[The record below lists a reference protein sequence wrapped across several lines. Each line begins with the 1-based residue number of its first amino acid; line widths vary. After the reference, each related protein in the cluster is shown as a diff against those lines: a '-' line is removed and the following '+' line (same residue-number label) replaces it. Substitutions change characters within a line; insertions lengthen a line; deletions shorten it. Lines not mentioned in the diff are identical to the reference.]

1 MKKNATALFIFCCIW
16 STAAVHHVQAA
27 ACPTSD
33 RYAMVNYNHN
43 LLNRTASPVST
54 FSQGSSL
61 LGPVGIEIGPAG
73 ITNAGNNVVQRTME
87 VLITDPDC
95 DCHATGES
103 NVTVSVQGS
112 CVNGVL
118 NMRMREIYPSMT
130 ATGTCVCPDEDP
142 PEKPFSIPIPGTT
155 TDHVLTMNYVDGATV
170 VQPYTCDNCSGSYS
184 WRLQFTSEPPP
195 PQEIPLTPLVPL
207 LYLLLQQVE

>member
-95 DCHATGES
+95 DCPRHWRIKRHRRRAGKLCQWSAE
-103 NVTVSVQGS
+103 NADARNLSVNDG
-112 CVNGVL
+112 NG
-118 NMRMREIYPSMT
+118 NMR
-130 ATGTCVCPDEDP
+130 V
-142 PEKPFSIPIPGTT
+142 PG
-155 TDHVLTMNYVDGATV
+155 
-170 VQPYTCDNCSGSYS
+170 
-184 WRLQFTSEPPP
+184 
-195 PQEIPLTPLVPL
+195 
-207 LYLLLQQVE
+207 